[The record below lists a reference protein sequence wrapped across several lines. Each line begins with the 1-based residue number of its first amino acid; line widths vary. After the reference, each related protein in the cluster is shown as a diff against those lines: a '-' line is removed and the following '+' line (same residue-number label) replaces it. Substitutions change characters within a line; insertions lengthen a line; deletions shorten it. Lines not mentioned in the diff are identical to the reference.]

1 MLKKR
6 SPLNVQRHS
15 QRNNRPS
22 PSPPISKF
30 YALRVFHHC
39 PFSRSLSIVPLF
51 SVSLS
56 PIAVIRRYTSTQ
68 LHHRAGRRSRHTHSR
83 IKAAAQPKQIHC
95 RHPPIIQSERR
106 VTSCGTPFVCLPWS
120 SGPGRCFRQRSL
132 CWCAGGHS
140 IRHLVSAQLNSTS
153 PNTAFAGSGS
163 PSPSWQP

>member
-30 YALRVFHHC
+30 HALCVFHHC

-51 SVSLS
+51 CISLS
-56 PIAVIRRYTSTQ
+56 PIAVIRQYTSTQ
-68 LHHRAGRRSRHTHSR
+68 LHLRAERRSRHTSR
-83 IKAAAQPKQIHC
+83 TKLSKAAAQPKQIHC

-132 CWCAGGHS
+132 V
-140 IRHLVSAQLNSTS
+140 LVATQLGISS
-153 PNTAFAGSGS
+153 L
-163 PSPSWQP
+163 PS